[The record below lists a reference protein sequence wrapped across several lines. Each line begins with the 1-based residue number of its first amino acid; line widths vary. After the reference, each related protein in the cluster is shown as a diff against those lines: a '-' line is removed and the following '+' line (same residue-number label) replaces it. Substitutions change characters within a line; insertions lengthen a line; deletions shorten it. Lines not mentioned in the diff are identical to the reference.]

1 MFILGIQW
9 TLIEKNTRL
18 QRLIGA
24 FSNES
29 LCWVLFLLIY
39 FYKNSS
45 LDYVWALTTDKMI
58 CSSNGQTLE
67 KPRQAQYLTHATFVP
82 DNSSHGK
89 ELIICILTLS
99 I

>member
-1 MFILGIQW
+1 
-9 TLIEKNTRL
+9 
-18 QRLIGA
+18 
-24 FSNES
+24 
-29 LCWVLFLLIY
+29 LIY